1 MIYYCDSFLD
11 FSFFLC
17 NHVHLSV
24 YYCVDLI
31 NEQYLHL
38 DDTEVFVEFRYLLW
52 FPLALNAYAAKIK
65 TPPSE
70 LVVLV
75 SIISLCAM
83 YTLTIMLAMKSLGQ
97 KKKKGSVKKH

>member
-1 MIYYCDSFLD
+1 MTA
-11 FSFFLC
+11 FSLFFFLC
-17 NHVHLSV
+17 NNVHLSV
-24 YYCVDLI
+24 YCCVDLI

-65 TPPSE
+65 IPCSE

-83 YTLTIMLAMKSLGQ
+83 YTLTIMLAMKSFGAEEE
-97 KKKKGSVKKH
+97 KG